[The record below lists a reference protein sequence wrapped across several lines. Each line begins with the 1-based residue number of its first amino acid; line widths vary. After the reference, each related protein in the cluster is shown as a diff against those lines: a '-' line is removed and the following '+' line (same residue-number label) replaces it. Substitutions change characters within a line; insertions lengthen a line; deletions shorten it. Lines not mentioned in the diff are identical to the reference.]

1 MMKTAIIAMVLL
13 VAPWAAT
20 AQSSCPIQPSQ
31 VKDTASQLALD
42 FQNTSGK
49 QIASYRF
56 GLTFFD
62 LAGKP
67 HAFPQ
72 ALAERVQMQSKGH
85 RRAIWQ
91 TKLAQRF
98 LFPYAQAFLQQ
109 VSFTDGT
116 SWVDDGS
123 HSCSVI
129 SLQE

>member
-1 MMKTAIIAMVLL
+1 MMKSAIIATVLL
-13 VAPWAAT
+13 AAPWAAM

-72 ALAERVQMQSKGH
+72 ALAQRVQMQSKGH
-85 RRAIWQ
+85 RTAIWQ
-91 TKLAQRF
+91 TKLAQLF

-116 SWVDDGS
+116 SWV
-123 HSCSVI
+123 
-129 SLQE
+129 